1 MLLVFSKLENHPGLW
16 EVESRPFSHVLVDCI
31 GVESGGVSKHYIS
44 GKTLILLVLRH
55 VNLRC
60 GRLSKSMVT
69 VQIHIL

>member
-44 GKTLILLVLRH
+44 RKSLI
-55 VNLRC
+55 
-60 GRLSKSMVT
+60 
-69 VQIHIL
+69 